1 MSIMKSAAILPT
13 IATLVLIMI
22 VAICCAWKN
31 SEQYP
36 EFDHSAEESL
46 RDQANIENTYVISY
60 QQARRKGTY
69 GQIDATD
76 GHLFF
81 SYSRSS
87 CVDVFN
93 HQGEFQYA
101 IILPD
106 CQNGTVQIR
115 CVGNSLFV
123 SDKKNVVCIFDE
135 NGKVERIDYD
145 QAKLRGYDYFWF
157 EEKRTNQMVDE
168 SHYYEMDAAG
178 SVIRKVLLP
187 TENTNINVL
196 RIVIIVIAVL
206 LYILSILSYFLK
218 SIRTKS

>member
-1 MSIMKSAAILPT
+1 MKSAAIFPT
-13 IATLVLIMI
+13 IATLVLILV
-22 VAICCAWKN
+22 VAICSTWKN
-31 SEQYP
+31 FDQHPVY
-36 EFDHSAEESL
+36 DHSVEESL

-60 QQARRKGTY
+60 QQAIRKGTY
-69 GQIDATD
+69 SQIDATD
-76 GHLFF
+76 EHLFF
-81 SYSRSS
+81 SYSKSN

-123 SDKKNVVCIFDE
+123 SDKKNVVYIFNG

-145 QAKLRGYDYFWF
+145 QAKLGGYDYFWF
-157 EEKRTNQMVDE
+157 EGKKTNQIVDE
-168 SHYYEMDAAG
+168 SYYYEMDAAG

-187 TENTNINVL
+187 AENTNINVL
-196 RIVIIVIAVL
+196 RIGIIVIAVL
-206 LYILSILSYFLK
+206 LYILSIVWYFMK
-218 SIRTKS
+218 SFGTKS